1 MHIYSGFNEE
11 WKAPITTNKFKIT
24 HLKWYE
30 LVLASSQEIL
40 CCKEDASVTD
50 EVPYGTISQW
60 FYSNG
65 NFFSCYKATIAIQ
78 VQSYTSRYLTS
89 VQVSAVF
96 FEMNNAACSQAN
108 FHVRSIELLELF
120 IYTYLG
126 FTKSCSLNNTF
137 IQTLDY
143 LSINPNTAI
152 SSNPE
157 IQTIPFTLCSSFK

>member
-1 MHIYSGFNEE
+1 MNQY
-11 WKAPITTNKFKIT
+11 WL
-24 HLKWYE
+24 HLKKF
-30 LVLASSQEIL
+30 LAVRKMHLWPMKCLMALSLSDFI
-40 CCKEDASVTD
+40 AM
-50 EVPYGTISQW
+50 GI
-60 FYSNG
+60 
-65 NFFSCYKATIAIQ
+65 FFSCYKATMAIQ

-108 FHVRSIELLELF
+108 FHVRSIELSELF

-143 LSINPNTAI
+143 LSINPNTI